1 MISCSEAGL
10 LPAKLD
16 DEGMDRALAA
26 LQRAL
31 RTPAVPNAP
40 TTGSEPRAVEAAE
53 AAVKKPPLSKDPR
66 CVALSDAL
74 KPVLAGTCPQGAGG
88 YGGALQAN
96 LHPEDAEALG
106 GVALIRAAM
115 RRAARQL
122 GWRVQTLGN
131 VGERVVLVLVH
142 DVREVPAPFEQAL
155 DEDRRRRGAEM
166 SERVAALMDGKDPAA
181 LGPGPVDL
189 QTRAF
194 LEAARSAL
202 AAQPAAWS

>member
-1 MISCSEAGL
+1 L
-10 LPAKLD
+10 
-16 DEGMDRALAA
+16 RA
-26 LQRAL
+26 
-31 RTPAVPNAP
+31 PAVPDAP
-40 TTGSEPRAVEAAE
+40 ATNSEPRAVQATKTT
-53 AAVKKPPLSKDPR
+53 VKRPALSEDPR

-131 VGERVVLVLVH
+131 VGERVVLVL
-142 DVREVPAPFEQAL
+142 
-155 DEDRRRRGAEM
+155 DRRRRGAEM